1 MIRGRQEQ
9 QGSTLILT
17 LAFLALMIVPM
28 LAILN
33 MTGRM
38 STASVTANGL
48 ASSSAN
54 AAATRFIDLPATRDQ
69 GQPQLFSNSPEVTTA
84 AGEVTTATQEAWRM
98 SSAGGT
104 GATLDML
111 PAASP
116 SDPGS
121 SSVVGVFNLP
131 DSPADNYSTTQSA
144 NTGSNTG
151 CSTAS
156 GFSGGVL
163 KDGDGNIICWVDAL
177 AKNKSGVP
185 TRTPIWNNSWDHYSS
200 GAEVLLQLKFQP
212 FSGISILSQYPG
224 VASFSQL
231 CKNDSGQAGSCY
243 Q

>member
-1 MIRGRQEQ
+1 MRRSQDQ

-48 ASSSAN
+48 SSSSAN
-54 AAATRFIDLPATRDQ
+54 AAATRFIDLRATRDQ
-69 GQPQLFSNSPEVTTA
+69 GQVQLFSNNSAATTA
-84 AGEVTTATQEAWRM
+84 AVEVQKATQEAWKM

-104 GATLDML
+104 GATLKML

-131 DSPADNYSTTQSA
+131 DAPADNYSATQSA
-144 NTGSNTG
+144 NTNNKG

-156 GFSGGVL
+156 GFAGGVL

-177 AKNKSGVP
+177 AKNASGAP
-185 TRTPIWNNSWDHYSS
+185 TRTPSWNNSWDHYSS

-212 FSGISILSQYPG
+212 FSGISILSNYPG

-231 CKNDSGQAGSCY
+231 CKNDSGDVGSCY